1 MNIALM
7 TDDKKQELM
16 TQFCIAYC
24 GILAKHTLCATN
36 TTGNIIKEATGL
48 DISLFLSHEHGGC
61 QQIGTRI
68 SYNEIDMVLFFTD
81 PGNPAY
87 EDDLHYICRLC
98 DQNNVPI
105 ATNLG
110 TAEMLIQG
118 LARGDLDW
126 RNILYPR
133 NSQFL
138 ERLDGTGQSGYN
150 RSCWNITASKAH
162 EYPAYRRTEN
172 RVIG

>member
-1 MNIALM
+1 MTLNIALM
-7 TDDKKQELM
+7 TDEKKQELM

-36 TTGNIIKEATGL
+36 TTGNVIKEATGL

-61 QQIGTRI
+61 PADGTCI
-68 SYNEIDMVLFFTD
+68 SYNEIDMVFFFTD

-87 EDDLHYICRLC
+87 EEDLHYICRLC

-110 TAEMLIQG
+110 T
-118 LARGDLDW
+118 W
-126 RNILYPR
+126 RKC
-133 NSQFL
+133 STGS
-138 ERLDGTGQSGYN
+138 GTG
-150 RSCWNITASKAH
+150 
-162 EYPAYRRTEN
+162 
-172 RVIG
+172 

>member
-1 MNIALM
+1 MTLNIALM
-7 TDDKKQELM
+7 TDEKKQELM

-36 TTGNIIKEATGL
+36 TTGNVIKEATGL

-68 SYNEIDMVLFFTD
+68 SYNEIDMVFFFTD

-87 EDDLHYICRLC
+87 EEDLHYICRLC

-118 LARGDLDW
+118 STMGIVDLTKAMRDNPGAGAEVQALADRMVQFMQ
-126 RNILYPR
+126 RNIEEMKVYL
-133 NSQFL
+133 
-138 ERLDGTGQSGYN
+138 
-150 RSCWNITASKAH
+150 
-162 EYPAYRRTEN
+162 
-172 RVIG
+172 

>member
-1 MNIALM
+1 MTLNIALM
-7 TDDKKQELM
+7 TDEKKQELM

-36 TTGNIIKEATGL
+36 TTGNVIKEATGM

-68 SYNEIDMVLFFTD
+68 SYNEIDMVFFFTD

-87 EDDLHYICRLC
+87 EEDLHYICRLC

-138 ERLDGTGQSGYN
+138 L
-150 RSCWNITASKAH
+150 
-162 EYPAYRRTEN
+162 
-172 RVIG
+172 